1 MLRLGK
7 FTEAIERGDERRS
20 SLRKEN
26 AQLYSEFVSNNPGA
40 SLEERTDYAQTLIN
54 DTGVGNRGLPTRA
67 AMQKNVDTYKKEEA
81 RKSAAAAKTAER
93 ERQAAIRQQQQDI
106 TMVLNNA
113 AENGDS
119 DDEIKATMEALGID
133 TSNMEGR
140 TKRLNSIKFDNWVN
154 DNSSAL
160 EAYLQNPTAAGY
172 AALEA
177 RGGAAFK
184 EEIEGRYKGSY
195 VEVERKQVTTLE
207 ASIRDLALKSTDLAQ
222 YESDLQ
228 ALMDKYPQAVQDKV
242 SYTISLGAKQF
253 DEKAAERLS
262 AAVVTARGKLEAL
275 SNELGT
281 KEVYERK
288 RDQLLLTLP
297 KEVQDELN
305 KNGDR
310 SLLSEYNGNFDF
322 QAGLRTD
329 ASVQVLRNS
338 LSDLSRKNL
347 PTDDYEVELK
357 ELLAQYPQAVQDG
370 AAKYVTQ
377 ANDNFAETTGER
389 LQEEVNRL
397 TSDLDVL
404 TMRTDITPELYPDM
418 LAAKLALYSPEAQ
431 AAAQAAIAED
441 KANFVKRDEART
453 AVSKEKFSSDALFD
467 LTELA
472 MNPATTQEAL
482 TARINK
488 DKRDATAGGFELGK
502 NYGEAAQTKFD
513 EKKAERKDL
522 EERQITSLV
531 QQQTEAALRDAA
543 NDTSFID
550 VRNRLEANLSA
561 SEGRKVV
568 LNEDQNS
575 ILWDQFKKG
584 RSDLQANMTLLASQR
599 VEDVTQY
606 ASAVAQSKREF
617 VDNFVIQM
625 QAGTNGAVANARER
639 FGKLAEET
647 YDNIISK
654 IREQNNQKE
663 IDTIKTAVKEMN
675 AARDT
680 VDLSEAVKSFEN
692 VLASPSITGTND
704 TKLNPGILADIS
716 TDLLAKATR
725 MASELDIPLTEEV
738 YEQMVLILADTA
750 DASSQSEE
758 LGVHVKG
765 QKFDPNLIRAALL
778 NAFEETV
785 GNAPNGGL
793 ERLAYQEALEKRG
806 LDTLSLSKSKVV
818 PGEPNPFLAFGAAF
832 RDARTQM
839 ATERYDIFSPS
850 FAGDVE
856 RSTPLVQDAT
866 KASSDND
873 PNINEAVTRLRSL
886 LSLSEEDYIENG
898 VDIDAVD
905 TAQTN
910 IIALV
915 PTLNANIE
923 DIDTELRRLDA
934 LSRSSIY
941 KTSEHAQSVTD
952 RITQLNAVRVAN
964 NNTLAQI
971 EDAKEKY
978 KLLGIKDFAARNKKY
993 EIYTAEQAQIEFD
1006 AFKASGGG
1014 HPRGLSPEARLL
1026 YIAER
1031 NAKSQQQR
1039 DDNESWFDQN
1049 ILGPKWRSD
1058 VGD

>member
-119 DDEIKATMEALGID
+119 DAEIKATMEALGID

-140 TKRLNSIKFDNWVN
+140 SKRLNSIKFDNWVQ

-160 EAYLQNPTAAGY
+160 NAYLQNPTAAGY

-207 ASIRDLALKSTDLAQ
+207 ASIRDLALKSTDPAQ
-222 YESDLQ
+222 YKSDLQ
-228 ALMDKYPQAVQDKV
+228 ALLDKYPQAVQYKV
-242 SYTISLGAKQF
+242 SSTVDAGSRQF
-253 DEKAAERLS
+253 DENTAERLS

-275 SNELGT
+275 SNEPGT
-281 KEVYERK
+281 KESYERK
-288 RDQLLLTLP
+288 RELLLLTLP

-338 LSDLSRKNL
+338 LSDLSRKKL

-370 AAKYVTQ
+370 AAEYVTQ

-404 TMRTDITPELYPDM
+404 TMRTDITPELYNEM

-472 MNPATTQEAL
+472 MLPATTQEAL
-482 TARINK
+482 TAQINK
-488 DKRDATAGGFELGK
+488 DKRDATALGFELGET
-502 NYGEAAQTKFD
+502 YGEDAQAKFD

-550 VRNRLEANLSA
+550 VRTRLEADLSA

-568 LNEDQNS
+568 LNKNQ
-575 ILWDQFKKG
+575 IRLLQAQFDKG
-584 RSDLQANMTLLASQR
+584 RSVLQANMTLLASQR
-599 VEDVTQY
+599 VQDVTQY
-606 ASAVAQSKREF
+606 ASAVAQNKREF

-647 YDNIISK
+647 YDNIISE

-663 IDTIKTAVKEMN
+663 IDTIRTAVKEMD
-675 AARDT
+675 AARDN
-680 VDLSEAVKSFEN
+680 VDLSKAAKSFEH
-692 VLASPSITGTND
+692 VLASPTITGTND
-704 TKLNPGILADIS
+704 AQLNPGILADIS

-750 DASSQSEE
+750 QTEE
-758 LGVHVKG
+758 LGVHVPG
-765 QKFDPNLIRAALL
+765 QKFDPNLIRSALL
-778 NAFEETV
+778 NAFEKTV

-793 ERLAYQEALEKRG
+793 ERLAYQEALDAVG
-806 LDTLSLSKSKVV
+806 LDMLSLSKSKVEI
-818 PGEPNPFLAFGAAF
+818 GKPNPFLAFGAAF

-839 ATERYDIFSPS
+839 ATESYDIFSPS
-850 FAGDVE
+850 FADDVE

-873 PNINEAVTRLRSL
+873 PNINEAVTHFGYL
-886 LSLSEEDYIENG
+886 LSLSQEDYIENG

-905 TAQTN
+905 TARTN

-915 PTLNANIE
+915 PTLNAYIE

-941 KTSEHAQSVTD
+941 KTSEHAQSITD
-952 RITQLNAVRVAN
+952 RITQLNAIRGAN

-971 EDAKEKY
+971 EDAKEKH
-978 KLLGIKDFAARNKKY
+978 KLLVIKDFAAQNKLY
-993 EIYTAEQAQIEFD
+993 ETYTAEQAQIEFD
-1006 AFKASGGG
+1006 AFNASGEVN
-1014 HPRGLSPEARLL
+1014 PRGLSAEARLL

-1031 NAKSQQQR
+1031 NAKRQQQR
-1039 DDNESWFDQN
+1039 DNNSSWFSQN
-1049 ILGPKWRSD
+1049 ILGPKWR
-1058 VGD
+1058 GDDGD